1 MTYTGQLILGTDK
14 RNPFFTVYSPEEEQE
29 QLHVYYGLELM
40 EIVST
45 DPKEPD
51 FKMLVG
57 RLYNAGV
64 SLKALQHT
72 FQSDAKTIRRWGRA
86 LRSRNAQEL
95 VRVLEGRRV
104 NHKLTS
110 EIHVQPGVSRA
121 SGIVAASTHFRP
133 VANRIR

>member
-1 MTYTGQLILGTDK
+1 
-14 RNPFFTVYSPEEEQE
+14 
-29 QLHVYYGLELM
+29 M
-40 EIVST
+40 EIVLA

-72 FQSDAKTIRRWGRA
+72 FQSDAKTIGRWGRA

-95 VRVLEGRRV
+95 VRMLEGRRA
-104 NHKLTS
+104 NRKLTRGWASRRHNCSGSPPVQS
-110 EIHVQPGVSRA
+110 ECG
-121 SGIVAASTHFRP
+121 
-133 VANRIR
+133 